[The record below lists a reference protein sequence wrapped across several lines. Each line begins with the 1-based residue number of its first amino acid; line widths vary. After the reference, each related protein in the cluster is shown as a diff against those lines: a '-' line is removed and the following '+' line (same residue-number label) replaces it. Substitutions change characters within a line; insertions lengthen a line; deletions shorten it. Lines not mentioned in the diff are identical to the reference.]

1 MRQINKNLGKTKI
14 ANALLRNIDSVKLP
28 FLQRSKSRQLAIL
41 ENGEEVT
48 IILNRG
54 SVMRGGDILV
64 DENGKF
70 IKVVAADEQLLRV
83 TAKNTFDLIR
93 AAYHLGNRH
102 IPIEV
107 HADYLQLEFD
117 PVLRD
122 MLNNLGVMVTEELY
136 PFEPEHGAY
145 GGGHKHGHDHTF
157 AEDYAIAQKVFHE
170 HDHNH
175 NHNHDHASH
184 QHHKS

>member
-14 ANALLRNIDSVKLP
+14 ANALLKNIDSVILP

-64 DENGKF
+64 DESGKF
-70 IKVVAADEQLLRV
+70 IRVIAANEQLLRV
-83 TAKNTFDLIR
+83 TAKTTFDLIR

-122 MLNNLGVMVTEELY
+122 MLNNLGVLVTQESH

-145 GGGHKHGHDHTF
+145 GGGHKHGHDHSF
-157 AEDYAIAQKVFHE
+157 AEDYALAQKVFHE
-170 HDHNH
+170 HDHRH
-175 NHNHDHASH
+175 HHDHASH